1 MNLNFLGGSNGRN
14 ICKIWYMDN
23 GCSLDCYHLSIY
35 DITKQKET
43 EKTKRDVWFFKEGDE
58 IVTIGGI
65 KGTISSVQEDYIQ
78 IRVDKGVHLTIRKS
92 AVAVVLK

>member
-1 MNLNFLGGSNGRN
+1 MNEIFAKYGTF
-14 ICKIWYMDN
+14 IMIAVWVAI
-23 GCSLDCYHLSIY
+23 IY
-35 DITKQKET
+35 FFMILPNKKKQKKQKEMF
-43 EKTKRDVWFFKEGDE
+43 DSMKEGDE

-65 KGTISSVQEDYIQ
+65 KGTISTIEEDYIQ

>member
-1 MNLNFLGGSNGRN
+1 MAE
-14 ICKIWYMDN
+14 
-23 GCSLDCYHLSIY
+23 IY
-35 DITKQKET
+35 AKYGMWIVGILWVIAMYLLIVLPNKKKQKKQKEIF
-43 EKTKRDVWFFKEGDE
+43 DSLKEGLE

-78 IRVDKGVHLTIRKS
+78 IRVDKGVHLTVRKS

>member
-1 MNLNFLGGSNGRN
+1 MAE
-14 ICKIWYMDN
+14 
-23 GCSLDCYHLSIY
+23 IY
-35 DITKQKET
+35 AKYGMWIMVALWVAAMYLLIVLPNKKKQKKQKEML
-43 EKTKRDVWFFKEGDE
+43 DSLKEGEE

>member
-1 MNLNFLGGSNGRN
+1 MAEIFAKYGTWIMVALW
-14 ICKIWYMDN
+14 IAI
-23 GCSLDCYHLSIY
+23 IY
-35 DITKQKET
+35 LFMILPNKKKQK
-43 EKTKRDVWFFKEGDE
+43 KQKDMMDSLKEGNE

>member
-1 MNLNFLGGSNGRN
+1 MAEIFAKYGTWIMVALW
-14 ICKIWYMDN
+14 IAI
-23 GCSLDCYHLSIY
+23 IY
-35 DITKQKET
+35 LFMILPNKKKQKKQKEML
-43 EKTKRDVWFFKEGDE
+43 DSLKEGEE

-78 IRVDKGVHLTIRKS
+78 IRVDKGVHLTVRKS

>member
-1 MNLNFLGGSNGRN
+1 MNEIFAKYGTF
-14 ICKIWYMDN
+14 IMIAVWIAV
-23 GCSLDCYHLSIY
+23 IY
-35 DITKQKET
+35 FFMILPNKKKQKKQKEMF
-43 EKTKRDVWFFKEGDE
+43 DSMKEGDE

-65 KGTISSVQEDYIQ
+65 KGTISSVEEDYIQ

>member
-1 MNLNFLGGSNGRN
+1 MNEIFAKYGTF
-14 ICKIWYMDN
+14 IMIAVWIAV
-23 GCSLDCYHLSIY
+23 IY
-35 DITKQKET
+35 LFMILPNKKKQKKQKEMF
-43 EKTKRDVWFFKEGDE
+43 DSMKEGDE

-65 KGTISSVQEDYIQ
+65 KGTISSVEEDYIQ

>member
-1 MNLNFLGGSNGRN
+1 MAE
-14 ICKIWYMDN
+14 
-23 GCSLDCYHLSIY
+23 IY
-35 DITKQKET
+35 AKYGMWIVGILWVIAMYLLIVLPNKKKQKKQKEMF
-43 EKTKRDVWFFKEGDE
+43 DSLKEGLE

-78 IRVDKGVHLTIRKS
+78 IRVDKGVHLTVRKS